1 MAFYKSDTKIKIQFT
16 LNGKYYNAETDTRTL
31 LSDFLRHSL
40 GETGTHVGCEHG
52 ICGACTVMLNNDPIR
67 SCLMFASQL
76 NNHEITTI
84 EGIAN
89 DTGLDDLRIAFKKHH
104 ALQCG
109 FCTSGFLITIASFLK
124 TNPENIDETSI
135 REILSG
141 NICRCTGYVGIVNA
155 VKEVIEDR
163 NRNRNNND
171 KDQVNA

>member
-1 MAFYKSDTKIKIQFT
+1 MPFYKSDTKIKIQFT
-16 LNGKYYNAETDTRTL
+16 LNGKDINAETDTRTL

-76 NNHEITTI
+76 NNNEITTV

-89 DTGLDDLRIAFKKHH
+89 DTSLDDLRIAFKKHH

-109 FCTSGFLITIASFLK
+109 FCTSGFLVTIASFLK
-124 TNPENIDETSI
+124 TNPRNVDEFSI

-155 VKEVIEDR
+155 VKEVIE
-163 NRNRNNND
+163 NRNNNKD
-171 KDQVNA
+171 KDQMNA

>member
-1 MAFYKSDTKIKIQFT
+1 MPFYKSDTKIKIQFT
-16 LNGKYYNAETDTRTL
+16 LNGKDINAETDTRTL

-76 NNHEITTI
+76 NNNEITTV

-89 DTGLDDLRIAFKKHH
+89 DTSLDDLRIAFKKHH

-109 FCTSGFLITIASFLK
+109 FCTSGFLVTIASFLK
-124 TNPENIDETSI
+124 TNPRNVNEISI

-155 VKEVIEDR
+155 VKEVIE
-163 NRNRNNND
+163 NRNNNKD
-171 KDQVNA
+171 KDQMNA

>member
-1 MAFYKSDTKIKIQFT
+1 MPFYKSDTKIKIQFT
-16 LNGKYYNAETDTRTL
+16 LNGKDINAETDTRTL

-76 NNHEITTI
+76 NNNEITTV

-89 DTGLDDLRIAFKKHH
+89 DTSLDDLRIAFKKHH

-109 FCTSGFLITIASFLK
+109 FCTSGFLVTIASFLK
-124 TNPENIDETSI
+124 TNPRNVDEINI

-155 VKEVIEDR
+155 VKEVIE
-163 NRNRNNND
+163 NRNNNKD
-171 KDQVNA
+171 KDQMNA

>member
-1 MAFYKSDTKIKIQFT
+1 MPFFLSVTKIKIQFT
-16 LNGKYYNAETDTRTL
+16 LNGKDINAETDTRTL

-76 NNHEITTI
+76 NNHEITTV

-89 DTGLDDLRIAFKKHH
+89 DTSLDDLRIAFKKHH

-109 FCTSGFLITIASFLK
+109 FCTSGFLVTIASFLK
-124 TNPENIDETSI
+124 TNPRNVDEFSI

-155 VKEVIEDR
+155 VKEVIE
-163 NRNRNNND
+163 NRNNNKD
-171 KDQVNA
+171 KDQMNA